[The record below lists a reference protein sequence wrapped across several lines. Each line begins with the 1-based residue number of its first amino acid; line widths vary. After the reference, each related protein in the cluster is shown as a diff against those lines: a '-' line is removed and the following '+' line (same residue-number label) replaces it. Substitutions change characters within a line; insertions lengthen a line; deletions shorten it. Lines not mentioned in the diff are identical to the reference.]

1 MKLVK
6 TFGLLVLIVSA
17 VSAGHKHGNHG
28 SGNTQVS
35 SNLRPTSWLSVQ
47 ELQSLPSG
55 EDMNLQQLENMSVQE
70 GERLI
75 GKIYHLFKINHNM
88 SPSYVPS
95 ASNVPVVFVRPNGQS
110 VETNLNELV
119 TKAKQQPNF
128 GNEEVTIFITGLPQ
142 TSPAVA
148 KANKKLVQAYMQR
161 YYGQQQP
168 VNANNQD
175 YESNERQQATSSE
188 EDYSE
193 SWKQQKSNR
202 GNLVII
208 KLGAVLTN
216 FKRYALL
223 DVEQTGQ
230 MIGKTLVQLTDEAD
244 VPQEIIHLIGQGI
257 GAQVAGAAGRQ
268 YKRWT
273 GHQLRRITALD
284 PAKIFASNKNV
295 LSGLARGDADFV
307 DAIHSSTCG
316 MGTRQRVGDVDFYVN
331 GPASAAPGADN
342 VVEAAM
348 RATRYYAESVRPGN
362 ERNFAAVPA
371 SSKQQYESN
380 EGYGKRAYMGIAA
393 QYDLKGDYVLN
404 VNAKSPFG
412 RSAPAQKQGS
422 YHGLHQAWRSDKRNS
437 QN

>member
-1 MKLVK
+1 MNILK
-6 TFGLLVLIVSA
+6 TFGLLVLIIGAASA
-17 VSAGHKHGNHG
+17 
-28 SGNTQVS
+28 S
-35 SNLRPTSWLSVQ
+35 SKNNKQGRSNAPSSSSLKPTNWLSVH
-47 ELQSLPSG
+47 ELQSLPSV
-55 EDMNLQQLENMSVQE
+55 EDISLQQLENMSVQE

-75 GKIYHLFKINHNM
+75 EKIYHLSKIDHNLR
-88 SPSYVPS
+88 PTYVPS
-95 ASNVPVVFVRPNGQS
+95 ASNVPVVFVKPNGQN
-110 VETNLNELV
+110 VECNLNELV
-119 TKAKQQPNF
+119 SKAKQQPNF
-128 GNEEVTIFITGLPQ
+128 GSEEVTIFITGLPQ
-142 TSPAVA
+142 SSPAVA

-161 YYGQQQP
+161 YHGQQQP
-168 VNANNQD
+168 VNANF
-175 YESNERQQATSSE
+175 ESDERQPATSSE

-193 SWKQQKSNR
+193 SWKQPRANK
-202 GNLVII
+202 GNFVII
-208 KLGAVLTN
+208 KLGATLTN
-216 FKRYALL
+216 MKRYALL

-244 VPQEIIHLIGQGI
+244 VPQEIIHVVGQGI

-284 PAKIFASNKNV
+284 PAKIFASDKKV

-316 MGTRQRVGDVDFYVN
+316 LGTRRRVGDVDFFVN
-331 GPASAAPGADN
+331 GPASVAPGADN
-342 VVEAAM
+342 VVEATM
-348 RATRYYAESVRPGN
+348 RATRYFAESVRPGN
-362 ERNFAAVPA
+362 QRNFAAVPA

-412 RSAPAQKQGS
+412 KSSPAQKQNS
-422 YHGLHQAWRSDKRNS
+422 YHGSHQAWRSDKKNS
-437 QN
+437 QY

>member
-1 MKLVK
+1 MKLLK
-6 TFGLLVLIVSA
+6 TFGLLVLLVGA
-17 VSAGHKHGNHG
+17 ASAGHKQGNQRR
-28 SGNTQVS
+28 SNTQQS
-35 SNLRPTSWLSVQ
+35 SNLKPTDWLSVQ
-47 ELQSLPSG
+47 ELQSLPSA
-55 EDMNLQQLENMSVQE
+55 EDITLQQLENMSVQE

-75 GKIYHLFKINHNM
+75 GQIYHLFKIDRNLR
-88 SPSYVPS
+88 PTYVPS

-110 VETNLNELV
+110 VETNLNEMV
-119 TKAKQQPNF
+119 ANAKQQPNF
-128 GNEEVTIFITGLPQ
+128 GSEEVTIFITGLPQ
-142 TSPAVA
+142 TSAAVA
-148 KANKKLVQAYMQR
+148 RANKKLVQAYMQR

-175 YESNERQQATSSE
+175 YDYNERQPATSSE

-193 SWKQQKSNR
+193 SWKQPKQNR

-208 KLGAVLTN
+208 KLGATLTN
-216 FKRYALL
+216 LKRYALL
-223 DVEQTGQ
+223 DIEQTGQ
-230 MIGKTLVQLTDEAD
+230 MIGKALVQLTDEAD
-244 VPQEIIHLIGQGI
+244 VPQEIIHVIGQGI

-284 PAKIFASNKNV
+284 PAKIFASNNNV
-295 LSGLARGDADFV
+295 LTGLARGDADFV

-331 GPASAAPGADN
+331 GPASTAPGADN
-342 VVEAAM
+342 VLEATM

-371 SSKQQYESN
+371 SSMQQYESN
-380 EGYGKRAYMGIAA
+380 EGYGRRAYMGIAT

-412 RSAPAQKQGS
+412 KSAPAQKQGT
-422 YHGLHQAWRSDKRNS
+422 YHGLHQTWRNDKKN
-437 QN
+437 N